1 MIVVGN
7 AACTIEGG
15 TAALQCF
22 SFFGKRGNKHASV
35 PEKEERGGGKECVF
49 LSVHKGQRGKRG
61 GKMEYLFKWQRACFS
76 AGRPCCLLSGSS

>member
-35 PEKEERGGGKECVF
+35 PEKEERGGERVCF
-49 LSVHKGQRGKRG
+49 LVC
-61 GKMEYLFKWQRACFS
+61 A
-76 AGRPCCLLSGSS
+76 

>member
-35 PEKEERGGGKECVF
+35 PEKEERGGGKSVF
-49 LSVHKGQRGKRG
+49 SWLCIKGSVEKEEEKWNIYLNGRG
-61 GKMEYLFKWQRACFS
+61 LAFLPAAPAVC
-76 AGRPCCLLSGSS
+76 